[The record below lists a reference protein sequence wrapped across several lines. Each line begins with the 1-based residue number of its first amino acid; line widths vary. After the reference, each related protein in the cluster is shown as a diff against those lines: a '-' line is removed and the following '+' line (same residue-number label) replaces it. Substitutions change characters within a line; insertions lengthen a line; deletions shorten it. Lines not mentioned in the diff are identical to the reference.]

1 MLTKG
6 TSVFFRHPDSGEI
19 VRLKRC
25 TAFNPG
31 ASPKTQIDETDLE
44 ETEAMQYSAGLAQ
57 PGQGSLSI
65 NADPNEPSH
74 LILQEMAEGGSTPTI
89 DWFVGWSD
97 GPIDEDGKQTAIPS
111 ISGDTVTLPETRT
124 WYTCRAYASDF
135 PFDFQL
141 NANVTVA
148 GALQRSGRGRWIPK
162 TSPAPGDDA

>member
-6 TSVFFRHPDSGEI
+6 TSVFFLHPDSGAI

-31 ASPKTQIDETDLE
+31 SSPKTQIDDTDLE

-57 PGQGSLSI
+57 PGQGSISI

-74 LILQEMAEGGSTPTI
+74 LVLQEMAEGGKTPTI
-89 DWFVGWSD
+89 DWFIGWSD
-97 GPIDEDGKQTAIPS
+97 GAPS
-111 ISGDTVTLPETRT
+111 IEPTVSGDEVTLPATRT

-148 GALQRSGRGRWIPK
+148 GALQRSGRGHWQPK
-162 TSPAPGDDA
+162 TSPAPGE